1 MGTADVVVILAA
13 AVLTGGLWWF
23 FFGPKRA
30 RRAELRGGTQEIQ
43 VTVKGGYSQT

>member
-1 MGTADVVVILAA
+1 MGTADVIVVFAA

-30 RRAELRGGTQEIQ
+30 RRAELRAAPRRSE
-43 VTVKGGYSQT
+43 VT